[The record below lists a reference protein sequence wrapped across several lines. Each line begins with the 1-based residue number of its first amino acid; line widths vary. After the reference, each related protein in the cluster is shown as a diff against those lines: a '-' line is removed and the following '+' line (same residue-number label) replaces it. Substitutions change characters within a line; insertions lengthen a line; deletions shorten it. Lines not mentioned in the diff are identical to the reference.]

1 MRTNLRYVTHFKYEA
16 CAFKADGDG
25 EIKAAAAASSHFA
38 AKGQVHAGIVVIKVI
53 AGHNLV
59 NMDQS
64 WFGDLSACG
73 CFGMGGIDGVSD
85 PFVVITGRDGK
96 SAKTKTVPN
105 DLNPRWG
112 ETLML
117 NVDDPTVPL
126 QLSVFDHD
134 DLTADDQMG
143 DAKVVDWWG
152 DWSEDAQPRWEISL
166 PEIAKNSTN
175 LPGQE
180 FLPRISV
187 ERDSAVPPA

>member
-126 QLSVFDHD
+126 KLSVFDHD

-143 DAKVVDWWG
+143 DALIQLDGLAPGVATKMTLTLSNVPNKGKGAIEV
-152 DWSEDAQPRWEISL
+152 EVTYTPLDA
-166 PEIAKNSTN
+166 
-175 LPGQE
+175 
-180 FLPRISV
+180 
-187 ERDSAVPPA
+187 